1 MKDPRMYKIRQH
13 FPDNALYD
21 LVGTL
26 RAELTSL
33 QELIQPGADIA
44 LAVGSRGIDNLP
56 LIVSETAQMVRDRGA
71 RPFVVPAMG
80 SHGGGTA
87 EGQLEVLAL
96 YGVREEIVGAPIR
109 SSMAVVEVPRGDSP
123 VPVFMD
129 RLAWESDGVLLI
141 NRVKPHTDYHG
152 TYESGL
158 MKMAVIG
165 LGKEEGAKA
174 IHRFG
179 IRGLKEMIVPAARQ
193 ILNTGRILGGI
204 ALVENARHQTL
215 QVRAL
220 RAAQIP
226 AEEPPLLELA
236 RQNMPSLP
244 VEEADVLIIDRMG
257 KDISGTGIDTNVIG
271 RIRVAGQAEP
281 DRPRI
286 KAILV
291 ASLSER
297 SHGNAVGVGLAD
309 VITRALYERIDH
321 EATYRN
327 VITSTFLE
335 RGKIP
340 LVAPDDQTAFQVALN
355 SCGGVR
361 TGEERILRIMDTL
374 NLEEVYVSGAVLREL
389 ADSSFELL
397 RKDVDLFNASG
408 ALCPF

>member
-1 MKDPRMYKIRQH
+1 MYKIRQH
-13 FPDNALYD
+13 FPDNALSD

-44 LAVGSRGIDNLP
+44 IAVGSRGIDNLP
-56 LIVSETAQMVRDRGA
+56 LIVSETTRMVRDRGA

-80 SHGGGTA
+80 SHGGATA
-87 EGQLEVLAL
+87 KGQREVLTL

-109 SSMAVVEVPRGDSP
+109 SSMEVIEVPRGDSP

-129 RLAWESDGVLLI
+129 RLAWKSDGVLLI

-179 IRGLKEMIVPAARQ
+179 IRGLKEMIAPAARQ
-193 ILNTGRILGGI
+193 ILNTGRILGGVAI
-204 ALVENARHQTL
+204 VENARHQTL
-215 QVRAL
+215 RVRAL
-220 RAAQIP
+220 RAGQIP

-244 VEEADVLIIDRMG
+244 VEEADILIIDRMG
-257 KDISGTGIDTNVIG
+257 KDISGTGIDPNVIG
-271 RIRVAGQAEP
+271 RIRVPGQEEP

-297 SHGNAVGVGLAD
+297 SQGNAVGVGLAD

-321 EATYRN
+321 ATTYRN

-361 TGEERILRIMDTL
+361 TGEERILRIADTL
-374 NLEEVYVSGAVLREL
+374 NLEEIYVSGAVLKEL
-389 ADSSFELL
+389 ADSSFEILQEE
-397 RKDVDLFNASG
+397 VDLFNASG
-408 ALCPF
+408 ALRPF